1 MIVARIVASAL
12 LDLRRSVGFGVR
24 FEVPALGR
32 IGFDLGYGLDREE
45 GPGWK
50 THFQL
55 GNTL

>member
-1 MIVARIVASAL
+1 M
-12 LDLRRSVGFGVR
+12 RRAVGVGFR

-45 GPGWK
+45 GAGWR